1 MEIDIG
7 GSIST
12 HNYEY
17 VLNAIAQVGNRI
29 SRLKVVKGLVPKIV
43 SDLFL
48 LKEQNIYKV
57 SNFLRDT

>member
-17 VLNAIAQVGNRI
+17 VLNAIAQVANRI

-48 LKEQNIYKV
+48 LKELNIYKV

>member
-17 VLNAIAQVGNRI
+17 VLNAIAQVANRI